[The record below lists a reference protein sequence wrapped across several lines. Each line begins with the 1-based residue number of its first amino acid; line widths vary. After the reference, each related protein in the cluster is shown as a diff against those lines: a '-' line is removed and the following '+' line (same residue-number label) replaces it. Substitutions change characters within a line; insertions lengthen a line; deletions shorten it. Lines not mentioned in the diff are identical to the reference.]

1 MSEKKFFL
9 LQNISDYLNFL
20 SNIKG
25 LAKNT
30 TLSYQRDLVKFSSF
44 AQSQNITNFEMLTE
58 EICSGWIAN
67 LFESSVNA
75 RSIQRHIS
83 SVKGFFNYAIKHGL
97 ILNSPFELIGS
108 PKSPNYLPSVL
119 SPEDI
124 EQLLNFKPKNAQE
137 IRDMA
142 IVELIYSSGLRVSEA
157 INVNLSD
164 FEESKDFLRVL
175 GKGSKTRLVPVGRFA
190 QSAINKWINKRKTL
204 ATVDEALFVNLRG
217 KRISARSIQERI
229 KHLALRQGLPP
240 VNPHMLRHSFATHLL
255 ESSGDLRSIQ
265 ELLGHSSLSTTQ
277 IYTRLDYQHLI
288 KVYEKSHPRA
298 TKINV
303 SN

>member
-44 AQSQNITNFEMLTE
+44 AQSQNITNFQMLTE

-157 INVNLSD
+157 INVNLND

-288 KVYEKSHPRA
+288 KIYEQSHPRA

>member
-157 INVNLSD
+157 INVNLND

-288 KVYEKSHPRA
+288 SL
-298 TKINV
+298 
-303 SN
+303 